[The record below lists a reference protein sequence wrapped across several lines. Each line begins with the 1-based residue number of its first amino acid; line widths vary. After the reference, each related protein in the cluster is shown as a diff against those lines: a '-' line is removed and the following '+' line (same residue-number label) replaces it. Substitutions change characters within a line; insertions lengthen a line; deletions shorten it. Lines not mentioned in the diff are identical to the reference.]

1 MTNLR
6 RIFLFALFSGVLG
19 VCSLTA
25 QSQLERI
32 SITERGD
39 GNGYVLRYHLT
50 EMVDSFDLIH
60 PEINRV
66 QMQLFSSGLEISD
79 VDMPDLN
86 DEITAVN
93 LFELANGI
101 GVDITT
107 AENVFFIAEAYPD
120 QNMRDLLVN
129 FEYATRTQAEEQALE
144 SDLYEWFLPDE
155 TEAEQVVA
163 ESQQEAED
171 EPEPQANTGDEDQQ
185 TVVQREPV
193 SVKIGI
199 AGGVGFANKL
209 GGNYTAEYRQE
220 FVMGFSAGI
229 SLPFVLP
236 YSIHTGLET
245 GVYYTQKGFLNPSI
259 DRFDG
264 ESILLDYVEI
274 PVLLRLNYNLTD
286 AIQPKVVGGFY
297 TAFRANAEILQ
308 DNGDRISINDHTNT
322 VDFGLTAGVG
332 TDVLIESTT
341 ISLQVQYGLGIRPM
355 FTNNFS
361 GNERQGYFSLLMAV
375 RF

>member
-1 MTNLR
+1 
-6 RIFLFALFSGVLG
+6 
-19 VCSLTA
+19 
-25 QSQLERI
+25 
-32 SITERGD
+32 
-39 GNGYVLRYHLT
+39 
-50 EMVDSFDLIH
+50 
-60 PEINRV
+60 
-66 QMQLFSSGLEISD
+66 
-79 VDMPDLN
+79 
-86 DEITAVN
+86 
-93 LFELANGI
+93 
-101 GVDITT
+101 
-107 AENVFFIAEAYPD
+107 
-120 QNMRDLLVN
+120 
-129 FEYATRTQAEEQALE
+129 
-144 SDLYEWFLPDE
+144 
-155 TEAEQVVA
+155 
-163 ESQQEAED
+163 
-171 EPEPQANTGDEDQQ
+171 
-185 TVVQREPV
+185 
-193 SVKIGI
+193 
-199 AGGVGFANKL
+199 L